1 MPLTLAWVPGHWELI
16 VILIVALLIFGRRLP
31 DVGRSLGRGIVEFKK
46 GLKGFK
52 DEFESVDQD
61 VRSAG
66 DADDASQ
73 DSRRLESQASDP
85 PPGNASHASAERQTE
100 ART

>member
-1 MPLTLAWVPGHWELI
+1 MPSTLAWLPGHWEWIIIL
-16 VILIVALLIFGRRLP
+16 VIALLVFGRRLP
-31 DVGRSLGRGIVEFKK
+31 EVGRSLGRGLVEFKK

-66 DADDASQ
+66 EEGEGS
-73 DSRRLESQASDP
+73 DSRRLESREDPSAASP
-85 PPGNASHASAERQTE
+85 SSAQPTDRVEE
-100 ART
+100 ARS